1 VADSAATVARSRVL
15 IGKVIAFLLVWV
27 IVIAGTGAG
36 NGARINRRRFYGM
49 KTPDPAI
56 STQSGRFDLNYPCL
70 RKQAENLAK
79 MAKLGPWVLFGA
91 LPMRQ
96 PPSLPHYGA

>member
-1 VADSAATVARSRVL
+1 
-15 IGKVIAFLLVWV
+15 V

-36 NGARINRRRFYGM
+36 NGARINRRRFYEM

-56 STQSGRFDLNYPCL
+56 STRSGRFDLNYPCL

-79 MAKLGPWVLFGA
+79 MAKPRPWVLFGA
-91 LPMRQ
+91 LPALQ
-96 PPSLPHYGA
+96 PAVDPSLMAHNLAPGGAAGIVLQVFY